1 MLTSLSCLSE
11 TCKFSIEQKSK
22 SSLDQSNRQ
31 DVAETKKENK
41 CIGEFHWFG
50 IKKNRS
56 FTSFMIV
63 NVAVP

>member
-1 MLTSLSCLSE
+1 M
-11 TCKFSIEQKSK
+11 IP
-22 SSLDQSNRQ
+22 LDQSDRQ

-41 CIGEFHWFG
+41 CSGEFEWFG
-50 IKKNRS
+50 TKKNSS